1 MAYKVSFLN
10 SNNRFIY
17 MIARLKLSF
26 ESLSDEGFL
35 LSDNNDLGFRLLPLP
50 SVFADVGLCLV
61 SVSNILGVTGTEVLQ
76 LLTICRLL
84 HGPGFDGLILLFVVK
99 GSSKSCSGV
108 ARL

>member
-1 MAYKVSFLN
+1 MAHTIRTS
-10 SNNRFIY
+10 
-17 MIARLKLSF
+17 
-26 ESLSDEGFL
+26 EEGFL
-35 LSDNNDLGFRLLPLP
+35 LSDKNDFGLRLLPLP

-84 HGPGFDGLILLFVVK
+84 HGIGLDDFALLLVVN

-108 ARL
+108 ANL